1 MNGAE
6 QRVQARVRRPLFG
19 RKLEVQG
26 DGVEAREEPAGEIGH
41 RELEHRRAHQLR
53 ETGQDGG
60 AARRCCRETEPSAR
74 SRHLER
80 LVTHAYTE
88 MMNLVDDNEIEPVT
102 DLSHMSIRALERG
115 HRHRRQ
121 VTSGIEQLIV
131 RRIPSMR
138 GLPR

>member
-1 MNGAE
+1 VTASKL
-6 QRVQARVRRPLFG
+6 ARNPP
-19 RKLEVQG
+19 
-26 DGVEAREEPAGEIGH
+26 ARSATASSNTGGP
-41 RELEHRRAHQLR
+41 HQLR